1 MASFESTNIFKIG
14 KFLKDRKNHKY
25 TISDLS
31 KNLKI
36 PKKSVSSSLSRLK
49 HGRNVTRLVN
59 GRKRIQLKKNGK
71 PRKRGYKGF
80 NIGKITN
87 KERGMWE
94 YFEGTDFKVWKV
106 DFKLKETNESRKN
119 KKDYHAWTGK
129 DAGGKM
135 DLSAWATGL
144 VPADIKK
151 SKVIDIAGHDLFRA
165 SLDVMN
171 DEGVFLWNS
180 VNEDDSKIVVIGA
193 TLENENPLDENYNS
207 VWDGKINFIN
217 NIGVAYEY
225 KVSFDIDEDEYD

>member
-1 MASFESTNIFKIG
+1 MTDFESTNIFKVG
-14 KFLKDRKNHKY
+14 KFLKDRPNNKF

-49 HGRNVTRLVN
+49 HGRNVTKLVD

-80 NIGKITN
+80 KIGKIRN
-87 KERGMWE
+87 EERGMWE
-94 YFEGTDFKVWKV
+94 YFEVTDYKFWKV

-119 KKDYHAWTGK
+119 KKKYHAWTGVK
-129 DAGGKM
+129 DGGKM

-144 VPADIKK
+144 VPADVKK
-151 SKVIDIAGHDLFRA
+151 SAVIEIAGHELFRA

-171 DEGVFLWNS
+171 DEGVFLWQS

-193 TLENENPLDENYNS
+193 TLENENPLDENYNPT
-207 VWDGKINFIN
+207 WDGKINFIN

-225 KVSFDIDEDEYD
+225 NVSFDIEVDEY